1 MQQSSEPSGEV
12 FASERQERIARIV
25 EEHGRARV
33 IDLAEQF
40 GVSTVTIR
48 KDLVAL
54 EGQSRLVRAHGGAI
68 AITGNRARARSRS
81 GSV

>member
-1 MQQSSEPSGEV
+1 MQQPSEGNREV
-12 FASERQERIARIV
+12 FARERQEYIARIV

-48 KDLVAL
+48 KDLIAL
-54 EGQSRLVRAHGGAI
+54 
-68 AITGNRARARSRS
+68 
-81 GSV
+81 